1 MLNYQRVVDD
11 VWWLNPHVCR
21 SRWQSPGLFIAPV
34 ARTLTA
40 ATASGGVHAAASA
53 IASRTS
59 EELAGGMAVL
69 EQPLK
74 IDVVICCC
82 FTELI
87 NSIYYIW

>member
-1 MLNYQRVVDD
+1 MVESPCLS
-11 VWWLNPHVCR
+11 L
-21 SRWQSPGLFIAPV
+21 WQSPGLFIAPV

-53 IASRTS
+53 IASGTS

-87 NSIYYIW
+87 NYIYYIW